1 MVKGNRKKS
10 GVSDHSMEEEGISL
24 TEIHVHPSIKADVEQ
39 LLGVIVGTSPDGIA
53 LVDQNSM
60 KVRMIN
66 QTAVDQLNL
75 QVDTMMDVTL
85 PILLTT
91 DVKQEV
97 CIVKEGAE
105 PSYLDLR
112 KTQLEWKGVG
122 YWLLATRDVT
132 SRVRNRQKLIS
143 ETFVDELTGL
153 YNRRGLNSL
162 GEQALHLAQRENRDL
177 LLAFIDLDGLKAI
190 NDSFGHKAG
199 DKSITDVA
207 YLLRQTFR
215 KSDILVRLGGDEFA
229 VIAQGKT
236 RQDGERIMRRL
247 SEATEELNR
256 AQPNA
261 CKLSLSIGFAHYD
274 SAAKQSLMELL
285 EQADA
290 DMYKHKRAKKNKNSA
305 AS

>member
-1 MVKGNRKKS
+1 MGKNRKNAGNPGNSADK
-10 GVSDHSMEEEGISL
+10 GVDL
-24 TEIHVHPSIKADVEQ
+24 TDMHVHESIRADVEQ
-39 LLGVIVGTSPDGIA
+39 LLGIIVNTSPDGIA
-53 LVDQNSM
+53 LVDQSSM

-75 QVDTMMDVTL
+75 QIDTMMDTTL

-97 CIVKEGAE
+97 CIVKEGTE
-105 PSYLDLR
+105 PSYLDVR
-112 KTQLEWKGVG
+112 KTQLVWKGVG

-177 LLAFIDLDGLKAI
+177 LLAFIDLDGMKLI

-199 DKSITDVA
+199 DKAITDVA

-236 RQDGERIMRRL
+236 HQDSDRIRRRL
-247 SEATEELNR
+247 AEATDDLNR
-256 AQPNA
+256 NQPTSY
-261 CKLSLSIGFAHYD
+261 KLSLSVGFAHYD
-274 SAAKQSLMELL
+274 NVAKPTLMELI

-290 DMYKHKRAKKNKNSA
+290 DMYVQKRAKKNHNSA

>member
-1 MVKGNRKKS
+1 MNADLSEKFRRTQKGRA
-10 GVSDHSMEEEGISL
+10 IL
-24 TEIHVHPSIKADVEQ
+24 TEIHVHPSIKADVEV
-39 LLGVIVGTSPDGIA
+39 LLGVIVGISPDGLA
-53 LVDQNSM
+53 LVEQSSM

-75 QVDTMMDVTL
+75 MIDTMMDTTL

-91 DVKQEV
+91 DLRQEI
-97 CIVKEGAE
+97 CIVKEKTD
-105 PSYLDLR
+105 PTYLDLR
-112 KTQLEWKGVG
+112 KTQIEWKGIG
-122 YWLLATRDVT
+122 YWLLAMRDVT

-143 ETFVDELTGL
+143 ETFIDELTGL

-177 LLAFIDLDGLKAI
+177 LLAFIDLDGMKLI

-199 DKSITDVA
+199 DKAITDVA

-229 VIAQGKT
+229 VIAQGKSH
-236 RQDGERIMRRL
+236 QDSDRIRRRL
-247 SEATEELNR
+247 QEATEDLNR
-256 AQPNA
+256 VQPNSYV
-261 CKLSLSIGFAHYD
+261 LSLSIGFAHYD
-274 SAAKQSLMELL
+274 NDAKPNLMELI
-285 EQADA
+285 ERADA
-290 DMYKHKRAKKNKNSA
+290 DMYVQKRAKKNSF

>member
-1 MVKGNRKKS
+1 M
-10 GVSDHSMEEEGISL
+10 
-24 TEIHVHPSIKADVEQ
+24 TEIYVHPSIKDDVAEI
-39 LLGVIVGTSPDGIA
+39 LSVIVGISPDGLA
-53 LVDQNSM
+53 LIEQSSM

-66 QTAVDQLNL
+66 QTAIDQLNL
-75 QVDTMMDVTL
+75 TVDTMMDTPL

-91 DVKQEV
+91 DLRQEI
-97 CIVKEGAE
+97 CIVKEE
-105 PSYLDLR
+105 TDPTYLDLR
-112 KTQLEWKGVG
+112 KTQLEWKGIG
-122 YWLLATRDVT
+122 YWLLAMRDVT

-162 GEQALHLAQRENRDL
+162 GEQALHLAQREDRDL
-177 LLAFIDLDGLKAI
+177 LLAFIDLDGMKQI

-199 DKSITDVA
+199 DKAIIDVA

-229 VIAQGKT
+229 VIAQSKAW
-236 RQDGERIMRRL
+236 QDDDRIRRRL
-247 SEATEELNR
+247 LEATEDLNKV
-256 AQPNA
+256 QPHA
-261 CKLSLSIGFAHYD
+261 YKLSLSIGFSHYD
-274 SAAKQSLMELL
+274 SVTKPNLMELI

-290 DMYKHKRAKKNKNSA
+290 DMYVQKRAKKDSF